1 MVKNSLA
8 NAGDTRD
15 ACSIP
20 GLGRSPGEG
29 KNAAHSGIL
38 AWEVPWERSLA
49 GYSPWGRKEP
59 DVTDCTHK
67 QKRIR
72 SELPF
77 SLHPIQFSQCSI
89 FLWSNILPPVSTPS
103 LLATVTN
110 VSYHPLFSPSPSTG
124 GESLEGL
131 GG

>member
-15 ACSIP
+15 ACSIS

-29 KNAAHSGIL
+29 KNAAHSSII

-72 SELPF
+72 S
-77 SLHPIQFSQCSI
+77 
-89 FLWSNILPPVSTPS
+89 
-103 LLATVTN
+103 
-110 VSYHPLFSPSPSTG
+110 
-124 GESLEGL
+124 
-131 GG
+131 